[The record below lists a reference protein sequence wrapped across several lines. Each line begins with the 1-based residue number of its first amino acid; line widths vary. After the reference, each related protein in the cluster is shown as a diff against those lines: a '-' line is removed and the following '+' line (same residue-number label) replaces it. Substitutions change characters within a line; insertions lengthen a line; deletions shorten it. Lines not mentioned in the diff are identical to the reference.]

1 MERKRKNK
9 IIIIVA
15 AVLVVISLVI
25 GFFCFGGNKSDK
37 ENTSVNWAEDLAN
50 AGIIN
55 SPTTSVSSS
64 GLNVD
69 FINVGQGDCALI
81 SCNGKN
87 MLIDG
92 GEGEYYSV
100 VKEYLV
106 SKGVRYLDIV
116 IATHPHSDH
125 IGGLEKLAEEFYI
138 GRFIMPEITRGE
150 KDELKAY
157 NEFKAKLEDCS
168 IEPIY
173 PSAGD
178 KFYMSSSLEIEILG
192 PVENS
197 DDINDMSLV
206 AMLKYGKTKFLFTGD
221 ASAQSE
227 DAIIKSGADLD
238 CDVLKVSHHGSKDST
253 SDEFLKK
260 ASPEFAVISVAKKNE
275 YNHPHKDVLK
285 RLLKNDVNIYRTD
298 EDGNVRFYVQSETSD
313 LVCL

>member
-55 SPTTSVSSS
+55 SSTTSVSSS

-69 FINVGQGDCALI
+69 FIDVGQGDCALI

-87 MLIDG
+87 MLIDC

-125 IGGLEKLAEEFYI
+125 IGALYRVFEEFSVDTVLLPDIPDELIPTTSTYENFLDGLENVKNIIPA
-138 GRFIMPEITRGE
+138 G
-150 KDELKAY
+150 
-157 NEFKAKLEDCS
+157 
-168 IEPIY
+168 
-173 PSAGD
+173 AGD
-178 KFYMSSSLEIEILG
+178 NFVFGSL
-192 PVENS
+192 
-197 DDINDMSLV
+197 SL
-206 AMLKYGKTKFLFTGD
+206 LEGLFCICL
-221 ASAQSE
+221 SA
-227 DAIIKSGADLD
+227 
-238 CDVLKVSHHGSKDST
+238 
-253 SDEFLKK
+253 
-260 ASPEFAVISVAKKNE
+260 
-275 YNHPHKDVLK
+275 
-285 RLLKNDVNIYRTD
+285 
-298 EDGNVRFYVQSETSD
+298 
-313 LVCL
+313 